1 MDTSKKIIIAVSII
15 FILVVA
21 IISGRMILNNF
32 IQKKINEVKPTEV
45 IAEEVEKLE
54 FYQKIETLS
63 EKVKNHL

>member
-45 IAEEVEKLE
+45 IDGKKFSVYDGSWTEWAS
-54 FYQKIETLS
+54 Q
-63 EKVKNHL
+63 